1 MAVPAG
7 LNKILTK
14 TAPERITDVSE
25 KILNILFKTNEI
37 VRKIN
42 EVDFCNPLGYI
53 LTKALPLG
61 GVLETKLLKYGKDI
75 VGFIDKIENKLDPF
89 KRKGETEEAY
99 QLRLISYQISIEEIR
114 VALADIIP
122 PPELVEIMPGGSGLV
137 KTINSLNSVLTVAS
151 DTVDA
156 RTDSKQ
162 LIINQISFLKAFT
175 SKLKPFTSPINIAG
189 LAIGNQAEE
198 LNKKLRDFIK
208 PERFARDL
216 KVLINGVKAI
226 DRAIKQ
232 IQKIVQLI
240 NTIIKVINILIKIY
254 KFVVKLITFNPTPTA
269 IIPPQTGGLGVPQA
283 TLNKQSERISKANIF
298 IEDLSKVL
306 KMVGEFLDKTVLLE
320 INKIRKQ
327 ILRLLTGLN
336 LLYKNITACPYI
348 NDDLM
353 KQSLQDGIASL
364 ENNLST
370 LDRLFPGAK
379 DIEVVLP
386 SQYNGYQID
395 IIKEEVVDSGN
406 SLIRRRVVVADQ
418 RGIIQYE
425 GTPTYAPK
433 DQILIKE
440 GQYYI
445 DKQTQRS
452 TSAEGNDNINDQ
464 DIIDIVAST
473 GLNPDNTIVGPLTPN

>member
-14 TAPERITDVSE
+14 TAPERLTSISE
-25 KILNILFKTNEI
+25 KMLNILSKTNEV

-53 LTKALPLG
+53 LTKALPPG
-61 GVLETKLLKYGKDI
+61 GVLEGKLLKYGKSITD
-75 VGFIDKIENKLDPF
+75 FIKKTENNLDPF
-89 KRKGETEEAY
+89 KRKGESEEAY
-99 QLRLISYQISIEEIR
+99 QARLKSYQTSIEEIR

-122 PPELVEIMPGGSGLV
+122 SPELVNIIPGGTGLL
-137 KTINSLNSVLTVAS
+137 KTINSLNLVLTATS

-156 RTDSKQ
+156 KTDPKQ
-162 LIINQISFLKAFT
+162 LIINQISLIKAFT
-175 SKLKPFTSPINIAG
+175 TKLKPFTSPINIAS
-189 LAIGNQAEE
+189 LAIGNKAEE
-198 LNKKLRDFIK
+198 LNKKLSGFIK
-208 PERFARDL
+208 PENFARDL
-216 KVLINGVKAI
+216 QKLINGVKTV
-226 DRAIKQ
+226 DRAIQQ
-232 IQKIVQLI
+232 IQQTVQLI

-254 KFVVKLITFNPTPTA
+254 QFVAKIITLNPTPTA
-269 IIPPQTGGLGVPQA
+269 IIPPQSGGLGVPQSV
-283 TLNKQSERISKANIF
+283 LNQQSDRLSKMNINV
-298 IEDLSKVL
+298 EDLSKVL
-306 KMVGEFLDKTVLLE
+306 KMISEFLDKTVLIE

-327 ILRLLTGLN
+327 ILKLLTGLN
-336 LLYKNITACPYI
+336 ILYKNITACPYI

-353 KQSLQDGIASL
+353 KQSLQDGISSL
-364 ENNLST
+364 QDNLNT

-406 SLIRRRVVVADQ
+406 TLIRRRVVVADQ

-425 GTPTYAPK
+425 GTPTYATN
-433 DQILIKE
+433 DQVLIKE

-445 DKQTQRS
+445 DKQFQRS
-452 TSAEGNDNINDQ
+452 TSAQGNDNVNNQ
-464 DIIDIVAST
+464 EIIDIVT
-473 GLNPDNTIVGPLTPN
+473 QIGLDPNNTIVGPVTPD